1 MDASNMEPK
10 RAPPAISVAHVSKWF
25 DSDEANGLNV
35 LQDVSF
41 DIAPGTVTAI
51 VGASGCGKSTL
62 LNIVSG
68 LLAADRGAV
77 HYGGVPGRQFGGWRQ
92 VAYMFQ
98 EDRLLPWRTALDN
111 VCLGLE
117 AMRMRRDERRALA
130 RDKLQLVGL
139 ADFAGAFPHQLSGGM
154 RSRVALARSLIADP
168 TVLLMDEPFS
178 KLDPANRAQM
188 HAEILRIQRLHG
200 MTVVFVTHDA
210 EEAVVLA
217 DRVVVLKP
225 RPGRV
230 DRVLPVTLP
239 HPRAL
244 TDPAFAAHV
253 HEVRALI

>member
-1 MDASNMEPK
+1 MNASPGPST
-10 RAPPAISVAHVSKWF
+10 APPAITVAHVSKWF

-41 DIAPGTVTAI
+41 DVAPGTITAI

-62 LNIVSG
+62 LNILSG
-68 LLAADRGAV
+68 LIAADRGAV
-77 HYGGVPGRQFGGWRQ
+77 HYGGVPGKHFDAWRQ

-98 EDRLLPWRTALDN
+98 EDRLLPWRSALDN

-117 AMRMRRDERRALA
+117 ATRMRRDERRRLA
-130 RDKLQLVGL
+130 RDKLALVGL
-139 ADFAGAFPHQLSGGM
+139 ADFSGAFPHQLSGGM
-154 RSRVALARSLIADP
+154 RSRVALARSLIAEP

-188 HAEILRIQRLHG
+188 HAEILRIQQLHG

-217 DRVVVLKP
+217 DRVIVLKP

-230 DRVLPVTLP
+230 NRVLPVPLP
-239 HPRAL
+239 YPRTF
-244 TDPAFAAHV
+244 TDSAFAVHV
-253 HEVRALI
+253 HAVRALI